1 VSVTVDLSQEVAEN
15 PEYVSCAE
23 GAFDEYDFVFCR
35 RKTDQQNNTCA
46 FLARS
51 VVGEQPEENL

>member
-1 VSVTVDLSQEVAEN
+1 MDLSQEVAEN

>member
-1 VSVTVDLSQEVAEN
+1 MSLSQEVAEN
-15 PEYVSCAE
+15 PEYVSCVE
-23 GAFDEYDFVFCR
+23 GTFDEYDFVFCR

-51 VVGEQPEENL
+51 VVGEKLEEQS